1 MIVHTSRLA
10 LAPVFVLVAIG
21 NILNLLS
28 TRLGRLVDR
37 ARHLQQR
44 HRATFGAEHDM
55 VVTKIRAIDERIAL
69 IAQAIRNLVVS
80 GLSIGMTVAIL
91 FVEEMARYPLDGV
104 AAGFFLISIGLLMWA
119 LVLVLRETRVAA
131 ANLRIPRDFLKLHR
145 KDI

>member
-1 MIVHTSRLA
+1 M
-10 LAPVFVLVAIG
+10 LVAIG

-80 GLSIGMTVAIL
+80 GLSIGMTAAIL

-119 LVLVLRETRVAA
+119 LVLVLVLVLRETRVAA
-131 ANLRIPRDFLKLHR
+131 ANLRIPRDFLELHR